1 MFTNQVIALFY
12 SEQHYIIYLK
22 SSQEEDS
29 FMTDVFITNV
39 TVIND
44 NSETWGRVMVRFIFQ
59 E

>member
-1 MFTNQVIALFY
+1 MITNQVIALFY

-22 SSQEEDS
+22 SSQEES

-44 NSETWGRVMVRFIFQ
+44 NSETWGRVMAGFIFQ